1 MGDMSLDRSAE
12 LAHLPPAS
20 PPRNHGHTPAAWVTV
35 VVVVLGSLVTSV
47 ALVLGEVWLAWV
59 GAGVI
64 VLGLLVGRVM
74 AMLGFGQP
82 RPGDKDADRKHADPA
97 HAERPD
103 ADRPHSD
110 RPQSDLP
117 HSDRPHTERTAP

>member
-1 MGDMSLDRSAE
+1 MGDTSLDRSAE

-35 VVVVLGSLVTSV
+35 IVVILGSLVTSV

-59 GAGVI
+59 GVGVV

-82 RPGDKDADRKHADPA
+82 RPAHQDADRSHAD
-97 HAERPD
+97 RTD
-103 ADRPHSD
+103 DDRTDDNRLDDDRTDSSRTDSD
-110 RPQSDLP
+110 
-117 HSDRPHTERTAP
+117 RTAP